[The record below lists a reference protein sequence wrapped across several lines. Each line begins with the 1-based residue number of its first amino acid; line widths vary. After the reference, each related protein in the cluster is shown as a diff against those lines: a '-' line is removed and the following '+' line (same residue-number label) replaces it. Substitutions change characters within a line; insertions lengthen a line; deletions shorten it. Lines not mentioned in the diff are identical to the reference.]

1 MVTVMVMTV
10 VLIRENGINVDDHE
24 NANKKNNV
32 DGTINNDDDYTNM
45 NMNIDENDNN
55 INPIQS
61 NTIQRTNLRRKHQN
75 AETTTVQKPT
85 HQKIK
90 RRKAG
95 QGNA

>member
-1 MVTVMVMTV
+1 MTV

-32 DGTINNDDDYTNM
+32 DGTINNDDDCTNM

-55 INPIQS
+55 INLIQS

-75 AETTTVQKPT
+75 AETTTVQNQHT
-85 HQKIK
+85 K
-90 RRKAG
+90 R
-95 QGNA
+95 

>member
-1 MVTVMVMTV
+1 MTV

-32 DGTINNDDDYTNM
+32 DGTINNDNDYTNM

-61 NTIQRTNLRRKHQN
+61 NTIQRTNLRRKHIN
-75 AETTTVQKPT
+75 TETIIVQKPT
-85 HQKIK
+85 HQNTK

-95 QGNA
+95 QENT